1 MKGLVFNIQRFS
13 VSDGPGIRTTVFLK
27 GCPLHCKWCHNPE
40 SISPDEQLVL
50 RADRCVRCGDCFAL
64 CKNHAVRRVNGGFTT
79 IRDLCVEC
87 SECIEVCNAE
97 AREIAGK
104 EMSKNEVMKE
114 VEKDVIFYEQSGG
127 GVSFSGGEPLLQ
139 HEFLQAL
146 LEACREKGIHTVV
159 DTAGFT
165 SPDIL
170 KKVSAFVDLFL
181 FDLKTLDEQ
190 KHREFTGV
198 SNSLILGNLKRLA
211 EWKKQTI
218 VRIPIIPGVNDDPV
232 SIRQSGAF
240 VASLGNV
247 SEIHLLPY
255 HTIGV
260 EKYKRLGMEYVM
272 EQTVP
277 PSADDLSTIVKE
289 LRNYVSTVSIGG

>member
-139 HEFLQAL
+139 HEFLQGL

>member
-1 MKGLVFNIQRFS
+1 MNKNHGVKNPVKEQFCIPNIYAPPVFGNRIDSRYLSSYFELPYPPLRWLVVLRLSFHPTGRMKGLVFNIQRFS

-139 HEFLQAL
+139 H
-146 LEACREKGIHTVV
+146 
-159 DTAGFT
+159 
-165 SPDIL
+165 
-170 KKVSAFVDLFL
+170 
-181 FDLKTLDEQ
+181 
-190 KHREFTGV
+190 
-198 SNSLILGNLKRLA
+198 
-211 EWKKQTI
+211 
-218 VRIPIIPGVNDDPV
+218 
-232 SIRQSGAF
+232 
-240 VASLGNV
+240 
-247 SEIHLLPY
+247 
-255 HTIGV
+255 
-260 EKYKRLGMEYVM
+260 
-272 EQTVP
+272 
-277 PSADDLSTIVKE
+277 
-289 LRNYVSTVSIGG
+289 